1 MYIVGIDIAKK
12 SHQAAIMNKN
22 GSLLGK
28 SFRFPNTRE
37 GFEFFMSKITAVD
50 TDLRNFEFGMEATG
64 HYWLNLYTWL
74 AEKQVIIHVINPL
87 QSDALRNLY
96 LRKTKTDSV
105 DAKIIAQVIRIGQYS
120 ETKLADDTMLSM
132 RDLCRQRFFL
142 VDIMADLKRKIIVM
156 MDRIFPEYQG
166 VFSDTFGKSSAEILR
181 NCTTPEEI
189 VSMGVEN
196 LTELLRTASNGK
208 FRREKAIELTN
219 LAENSFAA
227 RLSSQTLSLLVKQ
240 MMEQISLV
248 ERQTA
253 VLEELIA
260 GKFRSFDTKITQIPG
275 IGPVLGASIL
285 SEIGDIN
292 RFASPKKLVAYAGI
306 DPSVIQSG
314 QFTGTDQGYILVGPG
329 RWGSSDTWLG
339 IPVKWPHICNA
350 RVIVECGLENYRIDP
365 SQGTHFFQNLTSFGV
380 GYFTVNP
387 FNGDGWFDESYL
399 NALPAIEETT
409 YLRHVR
415 FERPAIIKMDGKK
428 SLGVILK

>member
-314 QFTGTDQGYILVGPG
+314 QFTGTENHMSK
-329 RWGSSDTWLG
+329 RGSSYLRRSLWVAAFVSVHHNKE
-339 IPVKWPHICNA
+339 II
-350 RVIVECGLENYRIDP
+350 RIYRNKLADGKTHFQAMGFVCHKLLNIIYAVLKNNTDYDP
-365 SQGTHFFQNLTSFGV
+365 SLLNVERGGGKDSA
-380 GYFTVNP
+380 
-387 FNGDGWFDESYL
+387 ESL
-399 NALPAIEETT
+399 AAVALAD
-409 YLRHVR
+409 
-415 FERPAIIKMDGKK
+415 K
-428 SLGVILK
+428 